1 MAKSGSFK
9 TWLFIGLF
17 IAALGGGG
25 YYYWTKDSTPTPEF
39 VTVPLTR
46 GDIVQS
52 VTATGDL
59 EPVTKVDIS
68 SQISGLILDVRVD
81 YNTNVKKGDLLAR
94 IDPASYDSKLNQAQA
109 QFANTQANYALV
121 KLNAERTRSLRDQQL
136 VSQQELDQAE
146 ALLAQAQAQLRIQQ
160 ASVDNAKVDLAR
172 CDIYSPIDGM
182 VLDRLTDV
190 GKTVAASLNAPTL
203 FTIAADLTKMEIN
216 AAVAEADVGSVE
228 NGQKVNFTVDAFPN
242 RQFRGT
248 VSQIRNSPVTQQ
260 SVVTYVTIIDV
271 NNDDLKLKPGMT
283 ANVSIIV
290 AHREN
295 TLRIPNSALRVRIPD
310 SLLPAP
316 IVKGKTVAAT
326 REQIQQL
333 MFEAGINPGSRRIAP
348 EARGRLIQLAKD
360 WKIELPDRLTRN
372 DNENGV
378 TTRTVYKLSG
388 NHEDPD
394 VIPISIKIGISDGV
408 ASEVI
413 EGLDEGAEII
423 TSAYIPSN
431 SATPTSASTANP
443 FGGSPARH

>member
-1 MAKSGSFK
+1 
-9 TWLFIGLF
+9 
-17 IAALGGGG
+17 
-25 YYYWTKDSTPTPEF
+25 
-39 VTVPLTR
+39 
-46 GDIVQS
+46 
-52 VTATGDL
+52 
-59 EPVTKVDIS
+59 
-68 SQISGLILDVRVD
+68 
-81 YNTNVKKGDLLAR
+81 
-94 IDPASYDSKLNQAQA
+94 
-109 QFANTQANYALV
+109 
-121 KLNAERTRSLRDQQL
+121 
-136 VSQQELDQAE
+136 
-146 ALLAQAQAQLRIQQ
+146 
-160 ASVDNAKVDLAR
+160 
-172 CDIYSPIDGM
+172 M

-360 WKIELPDRLTRN
+360 RKIELPDRLTRN

>member
-360 WKIELPDRLTRN
+360 RKIELPDRLTRN